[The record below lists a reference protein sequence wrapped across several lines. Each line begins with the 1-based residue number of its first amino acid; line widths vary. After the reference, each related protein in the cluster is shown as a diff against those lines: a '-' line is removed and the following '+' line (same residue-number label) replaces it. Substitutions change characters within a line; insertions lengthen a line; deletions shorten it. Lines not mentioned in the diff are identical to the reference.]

1 MPSQF
6 PPPELLRDLQ
16 KLLEAEVNR
25 VQVRARGAAIRS
37 GVGLFAALLGFAALM
52 FLGVGLYVHLTAHV
66 APLSAAAIVAAGLA
80 GIACLSLGLAMYI
93 VNRRKA
99 MQAKA
104 RAEAARMAVSADLM
118 QLVSSVQ
125 STGVS
130 PLALLA
136 GALAVGV
143 VSGMVSKDDQ

>member
-1 MPSQF
+1 MLSQF
-6 PPPELLRDLQ
+6 LPPELLGDLQ
-16 KLLEAEVNR
+16 KLLEAEGNR

-66 APLSAAAIVAAGLA
+66 SPLSAASIVAAGLA
-80 GIACLSLGLAMYI
+80 GVACLSLGLAMYF

-99 MQAKA
+99 LQAKA
-104 RAEAARMAVSADLM
+104 RAEAARATVNADLLK
-118 QLVSSVQ
+118 LVGGIQ
-125 STGVS
+125 ATGVP

-143 VSGMVSKDDQ
+143 VSGMTSKDDQ